1 MTEPLDLIPARMLNE
16 LVYCPRLFYLEHVAG
31 EWEESADT
39 VAGKRVHRR
48 VDAKS
53 SALPGPNEL
62 PDDINARS
70 VTVSSETEGIIAKLD
85 LIEAVDGAV
94 TPVDYKRGAA
104 PDPTRVA
111 GGVWPA
117 DRVQMGAQLLALRD
131 AGYQCNEAVVYYA
144 ASKTRVRVPFD
155 AALEGEVRAA
165 VVEARRLTA
174 AHVPPPPLIDSPK
187 CPGCSLVGIC
197 LPDETNVLL
206 GAREDGIAAKPPRRL
221 IPSDDDRH
229 PCHVQAAGATVG
241 KAGEV
246 LEVRFRDGTKQ
257 EVRTRD
263 VSHLSLFGKVQVT
276 AAALQELCSQDVG
289 VSFFTAGGWYYGT
302 LAPHSGVNVQTRIAQ
317 FRLASSPSGSL
328 PIARAFVMG
337 KIQNCRTLL
346 RRNAREK
353 PHLALGQLRRLAQ
366 EAERAQSHESL
377 LGVEGAAA
385 RAYFQAFPAML
396 SEMAT
401 AQGGFDFEGRNRRP
415 PRDPVNALLSFGYS
429 LLARECHAALVK
441 VGFDPSVGFLHQV
454 RPGRPALA
462 LDLMEEFRPLV
473 ADSVVLSLLNTAA
486 VQAGDFV
493 AAAGG
498 IALNESGRRAFL
510 SAFERRMSQEVTHAV
525 FEYRITYRRVLEVQA
540 RLLARVTVGELSAYR
555 SFQTR

>member
-1 MTEPLDLIPARMLNE
+1 MSEPLDLIPARMLNE

-39 VAGKRVHRR
+39 IAGKRVHRR

-53 SALPGPNEL
+53 SALPAPNEL

-155 AALEGEVRAA
+155 TALEGEVRAA

-174 AHVPPPPLIDSPK
+174 THVPPPPLIDSPK

-206 GAREDGIAAKPPRRL
+206 GAREGGIPARPPRRL

-289 VSFFTAGGWYYGT
+289 VSFFTAGGWYYGDAGPT
-302 LAPHSGVNVQTRIAQ
+302 LRGERADTDCPVSTRVQPK
-317 FRLASSPSGSL
+317 RLAAHRSRVCHGQDPEL
-328 PIARAFVMG
+328 PHATSAQRPGKAASCAGTAQALGAGRRARAVARVAPG
-337 KIQNCRTLL
+337 CRGRRRQSLL
-346 RRNAREK
+346 
-353 PHLALGQLRRLAQ
+353 PGVPGH
-366 EAERAQSHESL
+366 AERDRNGAGRLRLRGAQPP
-377 LGVEGAAA
+377 AAA
-385 RAYFQAFPAML
+385 RSRQCPA
-396 SEMAT
+396 
-401 AQGGFDFEGRNRRP
+401 
-415 PRDPVNALLSFGYS
+415 V
-429 LLARECHAALVK
+429 
-441 VGFDPSVGFLHQV
+441 V
-454 RPGRPALA
+454 RL
-462 LDLMEEFRPLV
+462 LV
-473 ADSVVLSLLNTAA
+473 A
-486 VQAGDFV
+486 
-493 AAAGG
+493 
-498 IALNESGRRAFL
+498 
-510 SAFERRMSQEVTHAV
+510 SA
-525 FEYRITYRRVLEVQA
+525 
-540 RLLARVTVGELSAYR
+540 
-555 SFQTR
+555 